1 MVVMLERKFDQ
12 QLDDLKTELLAMGGA
27 VEKSVEQAL
36 YALVERDDQTVND
49 VLKGGVE
56 IDEWEIQVEEQTLT
70 LLATHAPVAKDLR
83 LLTTV
88 LKINDDLERI
98 NDQSVNI
105 AQRAA
110 VLNKMPLLKP
120 LIDIPGMADIARG
133 MVRDALDAF
142 VRNDVNLAR
151 IVGETDEKL
160 DDFRDRIF
168 RELVVFMTD
177 SKDQVD
183 VVDRAIQL
191 ILISRHF
198 ERIGDHA
205 SNIAE
210 NVENKVKHLWASE
223 TGPSSNKNE
232 PPKIDNYFF
241 TKLIY

>member
-1 MVVMLERKFDQ
+1 MVIMLERKFDQ

-151 IVGETDEKL
+151 IVGEKDEKL

-210 NVENKVKHLWASE
+210 NVVYAVEGRIVRHRKEKWWME
-223 TGPSSNKNE
+223 
-232 PPKIDNYFF
+232 
-241 TKLIY
+241 

>member
-27 VEKSVEQAL
+27 VEKLVEQAL

-191 ILISRHF
+191 ILISRHL

-210 NVENKVKHLWASE
+210 NVVYAVEGRIVRHRKEKWWME
-223 TGPSSNKNE
+223 
-232 PPKIDNYFF
+232 
-241 TKLIY
+241 

>member
-1 MVVMLERKFDQ
+1 MVIMLERKFDQ

-110 VLNKMPLLKP
+110 VLNNMPLLKP

-142 VRNDVNLAR
+142 VRNDVNLAK

-191 ILISRHF
+191 ILISRHL

-210 NVENKVKHLWASE
+210 NVVYAVEGRIVRHRKEKWWME
-223 TGPSSNKNE
+223 
-232 PPKIDNYFF
+232 
-241 TKLIY
+241 

>member
-191 ILISRHF
+191 ILISRHL

-210 NVENKVKHLWASE
+210 NVVYAVEGRIVRHRKEKWWME
-223 TGPSSNKNE
+223 
-232 PPKIDNYFF
+232 
-241 TKLIY
+241 

>member
-1 MVVMLERKFDQ
+1 MVVILERKFDQ

-151 IVGETDEKL
+151 IVGEKDEKL

-191 ILISRHF
+191 ILISRHL

-210 NVENKVKHLWASE
+210 NVVYAVEGRIVRHKKEKWWME
-223 TGPSSNKNE
+223 
-232 PPKIDNYFF
+232 
-241 TKLIY
+241 

>member
-110 VLNKMPLLKP
+110 VLNNMPLLKP

-160 DDFRDRIF
+160 DEFRDRIF

-191 ILISRHF
+191 ILISRHL

-210 NVENKVKHLWASE
+210 NVVYAVEGRIVRHRKEKWWME
-223 TGPSSNKNE
+223 
-232 PPKIDNYFF
+232 
-241 TKLIY
+241 

>member
-1 MVVMLERKFDQ
+1 MVIMLERKFDQ

-36 YALVERDDQTVND
+36 YALVERDDQTIND

-151 IVGETDEKL
+151 IVGEKDEKL

-191 ILISRHF
+191 ILISRHL

-210 NVENKVKHLWASE
+210 NVVYAVEGRIVRHKKEKWWME
-223 TGPSSNKNE
+223 
-232 PPKIDNYFF
+232 
-241 TKLIY
+241 

>member
-1 MVVMLERKFDQ
+1 MLIMLERKFDQ

-151 IVGETDEKL
+151 IVGEKDEKL

-210 NVENKVKHLWASE
+210 NVVYAVEGRIVRHKKEKWWME
-223 TGPSSNKNE
+223 
-232 PPKIDNYFF
+232 
-241 TKLIY
+241 

>member
-1 MVVMLERKFDQ
+1 MVIMLERKFDQ

-151 IVGETDEKL
+151 IVGEKDEKL

-210 NVENKVKHLWASE
+210 NVVYAVEGRIVRHKKEKWWME
-223 TGPSSNKNE
+223 
-232 PPKIDNYFF
+232 
-241 TKLIY
+241 

>member
-120 LIDIPGMADIARG
+120 LIDIPGMADIARE

-151 IVGETDEKL
+151 VVGETDEKL
-160 DDFRDRIF
+160 DEFRDRIF

-191 ILISRHF
+191 ILISRHL

-210 NVENKVKHLWASE
+210 NVVYAVEGRIVRHRKEKWWME
-223 TGPSSNKNE
+223 
-232 PPKIDNYFF
+232 
-241 TKLIY
+241 

>member
-12 QLDDLKTELLAMGGA
+12 QLDNLKTELLAMGGA

-142 VRNDVNLAR
+142 VRNDVNLAK

-191 ILISRHF
+191 ILISRHL

-210 NVENKVKHLWASE
+210 NVVYAVEGRIVRHRKEKWWME
-223 TGPSSNKNE
+223 
-232 PPKIDNYFF
+232 
-241 TKLIY
+241 

>member
-36 YALVERDDQTVND
+36 YALVERDDQTIND

-151 IVGETDEKL
+151 IVGEKDEKL

-210 NVENKVKHLWASE
+210 NVVYAVEGRIVRHKKEKWWME
-223 TGPSSNKNE
+223 
-232 PPKIDNYFF
+232 
-241 TKLIY
+241 

>member
-12 QLDDLKTELLAMGGA
+12 QLDDLKTELLSMGGA

-70 LLATHAPVAKDLR
+70 LIATHAPVAKDLR

-191 ILISRHF
+191 ILISRHL

-210 NVENKVKHLWASE
+210 NVVYAVEGRIVRHRKEKWWME
-223 TGPSSNKNE
+223 
-232 PPKIDNYFF
+232 
-241 TKLIY
+241 

>member
-105 AQRAA
+105 VQRAA

-160 DDFRDRIF
+160 DEFRDRIF

-191 ILISRHF
+191 ILISRHL

-210 NVENKVKHLWASE
+210 NVVYAVEGRIVRHKKEKWWME
-223 TGPSSNKNE
+223 
-232 PPKIDNYFF
+232 
-241 TKLIY
+241 

>member
-1 MVVMLERKFDQ
+1 MLERKFDQ
-12 QLDDLKTELLAMGGA
+12 QLDHLKTELLAMGGA

-36 YALVERDDQTVND
+36 YALVERDDQTIND

-142 VRNDVNLAR
+142 VRYDVNLAR

-160 DDFRDRIF
+160 DEFRDRIF

-191 ILISRHF
+191 ILISRHL

-210 NVENKVKHLWASE
+210 NVVYAVEGRIVRHRKEKWWME
-223 TGPSSNKNE
+223 
-232 PPKIDNYFF
+232 
-241 TKLIY
+241 

>member
-1 MVVMLERKFDQ
+1 MVIMLERKFDQ
-12 QLDDLKTELLAMGGA
+12 QLDDLKTELLAMGGE

-49 VLKGGVE
+49 VLKSGVE
-56 IDEWEIQVEEQTLT
+56 IDEWEIKVEEQTLT
-70 LLATHAPVAKDLR
+70 LLATHSPVAKDLR

-105 AQRAA
+105 VQRAA

-160 DDFRDRIF
+160 DEFRDRIF

-191 ILISRHF
+191 ILISRHL

-210 NVENKVKHLWASE
+210 NVVYAVEGRIVRHRKEKWWME
-223 TGPSSNKNE
+223 
-232 PPKIDNYFF
+232 
-241 TKLIY
+241 

>member
-1 MVVMLERKFDQ
+1 MLERKFDQ

-36 YALVERDDQTVND
+36 YALVERDDQTIND

-142 VRNDVNLAR
+142 VRYDVNLAR

-160 DDFRDRIF
+160 DEFRDRIF

-191 ILISRHF
+191 ILISRHL

-210 NVENKVKHLWASE
+210 NVVYAVEGRIVRHRKEKWWME
-223 TGPSSNKNE
+223 
-232 PPKIDNYFF
+232 
-241 TKLIY
+241 

>member
-12 QLDDLKTELLAMGGA
+12 QLDDLKTELLAMGGE

-49 VLKGGVE
+49 VLKSGVE
-56 IDEWEIQVEEQTLT
+56 IDEWEIKVEEQTLT
-70 LLATHAPVAKDLR
+70 LLATHSPVAKDLR

-105 AQRAA
+105 VQRAA

-191 ILISRHF
+191 ILISRHL

-210 NVENKVKHLWASE
+210 NVVYAVEGRIVRHRKEKWWME
-223 TGPSSNKNE
+223 
-232 PPKIDNYFF
+232 
-241 TKLIY
+241 

>member
-151 IVGETDEKL
+151 IVGEKDEKL

-210 NVENKVKHLWASE
+210 NVVYAVEGRIVRHKKEKWWME
-223 TGPSSNKNE
+223 
-232 PPKIDNYFF
+232 
-241 TKLIY
+241 

>member
-160 DDFRDRIF
+160 DEFRDRIF

-191 ILISRHF
+191 ILISRHL

-210 NVENKVKHLWASE
+210 NVVYAVEGRIVRHKKEKWWME
-223 TGPSSNKNE
+223 
-232 PPKIDNYFF
+232 
-241 TKLIY
+241 

>member
-120 LIDIPGMADIARG
+120 LIDIPGMADIARE

-160 DDFRDRIF
+160 DEFRDRIF

-191 ILISRHF
+191 ILISRHL

-210 NVENKVKHLWASE
+210 NVVYAVEGRIVRHRKEKWWME
-223 TGPSSNKNE
+223 
-232 PPKIDNYFF
+232 
-241 TKLIY
+241 

>member
-1 MVVMLERKFDQ
+1 MVIMLERKFDQ

-142 VRNDVNLAR
+142 VRNDVNLAK

-191 ILISRHF
+191 ILISRHL

-210 NVENKVKHLWASE
+210 NVVYAVEGRIVRHRKEKWWME
-223 TGPSSNKNE
+223 
-232 PPKIDNYFF
+232 
-241 TKLIY
+241 

>member
-191 ILISRHF
+191 ILISRHL

-210 NVENKVKHLWASE
+210 NVVYAVEGRIVRHKKEKWWME
-223 TGPSSNKNE
+223 
-232 PPKIDNYFF
+232 
-241 TKLIY
+241 

>member
-12 QLDDLKTELLAMGGA
+12 QLDDLKTELLSMGGA

-70 LLATHAPVAKDLR
+70 LIATHAPVAKDLR

-142 VRNDVNLAR
+142 VRSDVNLAR

-160 DDFRDRIF
+160 DEFRDRIF

-191 ILISRHF
+191 ILISRHL

-210 NVENKVKHLWASE
+210 NVVYAVEGRIVRHRKEKWWME
-223 TGPSSNKNE
+223 
-232 PPKIDNYFF
+232 
-241 TKLIY
+241 

>member
-36 YALVERDDQTVND
+36 YALVERDDQTVNE

-56 IDEWEIQVEEQTLT
+56 IDEWEIKVEEQTLT

-191 ILISRHF
+191 LSLIH
-198 ERIGDHA
+198 I
-205 SNIAE
+205 
-210 NVENKVKHLWASE
+210 
-223 TGPSSNKNE
+223 
-232 PPKIDNYFF
+232 
-241 TKLIY
+241 

>member
-151 IVGETDEKL
+151 IVGEKDEKL

-191 ILISRHF
+191 ILISRHL

-210 NVENKVKHLWASE
+210 NVVYAVEGRIVRHKKEKWWME
-223 TGPSSNKNE
+223 
-232 PPKIDNYFF
+232 
-241 TKLIY
+241 

>member
-36 YALVERDDQTVND
+36 HALVERDDQTVND

-191 ILISRHF
+191 ILISRHL

-205 SNIAE
+205 SNIRTSC
-210 NVENKVKHLWASE
+210 LCR
-223 TGPSSNKNE
+223 TP
-232 PPKIDNYFF
+232 
-241 TKLIY
+241 

>member
-49 VLKGGVE
+49 VLKGGLE

-151 IVGETDEKL
+151 IVGEKDEKL

-191 ILISRHF
+191 ILISRHL

-210 NVENKVKHLWASE
+210 NVVYAVEGRIVRHKKEKWWME
-223 TGPSSNKNE
+223 
-232 PPKIDNYFF
+232 
-241 TKLIY
+241 

>member
-142 VRNDVNLAR
+142 VRNDVNLAK

-191 ILISRHF
+191 ILISRHL

-210 NVENKVKHLWASE
+210 NVVYAVEGRIVRHRKEKWWME
-223 TGPSSNKNE
+223 
-232 PPKIDNYFF
+232 
-241 TKLIY
+241 

>member
-1 MVVMLERKFDQ
+1 MVIMLERKFDQ

-191 ILISRHF
+191 ILISRHL

-210 NVENKVKHLWASE
+210 NVVYAVEGRIVRHKKEKWWME
-223 TGPSSNKNE
+223 
-232 PPKIDNYFF
+232 
-241 TKLIY
+241 

>member
-12 QLDDLKTELLAMGGA
+12 QLDDLKTELLSMGGA

-70 LLATHAPVAKDLR
+70 LIATHAPVAKDLR

-160 DDFRDRIF
+160 DEFRDRIF

-191 ILISRHF
+191 ILISRHL

-210 NVENKVKHLWASE
+210 NVVYAVEGRIVRHRKEKWWME
-223 TGPSSNKNE
+223 
-232 PPKIDNYFF
+232 
-241 TKLIY
+241 

>member
-12 QLDDLKTELLAMGGA
+12 QLDHLKTELLAMGGA

-36 YALVERDDQTVND
+36 YALVERDDQTIND

-142 VRNDVNLAR
+142 VRYDVNLAR

-160 DDFRDRIF
+160 DEFRDRIF

-191 ILISRHF
+191 ILISRHL

-210 NVENKVKHLWASE
+210 NVVYAVEGRIVRHRKEKWWME
-223 TGPSSNKNE
+223 
-232 PPKIDNYFF
+232 
-241 TKLIY
+241 

>member
-151 IVGETDEKL
+151 IVGEKDEKL

-191 ILISRHF
+191 ILISRHL

-210 NVENKVKHLWASE
+210 NVVYAVEGRIVRHKKEKCWME
-223 TGPSSNKNE
+223 
-232 PPKIDNYFF
+232 
-241 TKLIY
+241 

>member
-56 IDEWEIQVEEQTLT
+56 IDEWEIQIEEQTLT

-191 ILISRHF
+191 ILISRHL

-210 NVENKVKHLWASE
+210 NVVYAVEGRIVRHRKEKWWME
-223 TGPSSNKNE
+223 
-232 PPKIDNYFF
+232 
-241 TKLIY
+241 

>member
-56 IDEWEIQVEEQTLT
+56 IDEWEIQIEEQTLT

-151 IVGETDEKL
+151 IVGEKDEKL

-191 ILISRHF
+191 ILISRHL

-210 NVENKVKHLWASE
+210 NVVYAVEGRIVRHRKEKWWME
-223 TGPSSNKNE
+223 
-232 PPKIDNYFF
+232 
-241 TKLIY
+241 

>member
-1 MVVMLERKFDQ
+1 MVIMLERKFDQ

-191 ILISRHF
+191 ILISRHL

-210 NVENKVKHLWASE
+210 NVVYAVEGRIVRHRKEKWWME
-223 TGPSSNKNE
+223 
-232 PPKIDNYFF
+232 
-241 TKLIY
+241 